1 MVISRAEDL
10 DSMLAMYPKA
20 AQAASNTD
28 AYWNQLLKE
37 KGLSFPPVRLYM
49 RVFKEEKEMEIW
61 ASNGTEPFTL
71 IKTYEVC
78 MIPGQ
83 LGPKIRQGDKQVPEG
98 FYFIDTLNPDSE
110 FHLSMRINYPNA
122 ADLIRSKDEK
132 DPGGDIYI
140 HGDCYSVGCLPMQD
154 EPIEEIFWL
163 VAKHQAFFPG
173 NKIDVHIFPFRME
186 TDRLNDEAN
195 KWKSFWQQL
204 KPEYDYFNLTFKLPA
219 VSVDENGHYNPEY

>member
-1 MVISRAEDL
+1 MVISQAEDL

-20 AQAASNTD
+20 AQAALRTGD
-28 AYWNQLLKE
+28 YWNQLLTE
-37 KGLSFPPVRLYM
+37 KGLSFPPERLYF
-49 RVFKEEKEMEIW
+49 RVFKEEKVMEVW
-61 ASNGTEPFTL
+61 ASNRAEAFVL
-71 IKTYEVC
+71 IKTFPVC
-78 MIPGQ
+78 KIPGQ

-98 FYFIDTLNPDSE
+98 FYVIDTLNPDSD

-163 VAKHQAFFPG
+163 VAKHQAFFPD
-173 NKIDVHIFPFRME
+173 NKVEVHIFPY
-186 TDRLNDEAN
+186 RLENSRLDNEESN
-195 KWKSFWQQL
+195 WKVFWQQL
-204 KPEYDYFNLTFKLPA
+204 KPVYDYFNQKAILPLIH
-219 VSVDENGHYNPEY
+219 VDERGQYYPEY